1 MPDVSESGGNVT
13 EHIVGTEHEGPDV
26 RATCS
31 CGWRSWWTTDAP
43 DTVRDQQ
50 AEHLL
55 NPGDDIEDDAS

>member
-1 MPDVSESGGNVT
+1 VT